1 VPGHRPTFVG
11 GCQDTDTRSTS
22 NGRSR
27 LINPNEIP
35 DLFVSSLV
43 LAGSYTLLGLSWV
56 ITFRATRVLNVAVG
70 QFMALGAFVYYF
82 LYVELHLPFLL
93 ALPLTLAALAGFA
106 GLTFHIFVRP
116 LHGQPHF
123 VVVVLT
129 IGWSIIIGGFIS
141 IVWGQDLR
149 VLPLPIPNH
158 AYTLPTG
165 AHVSTYGVAT
175 VVAAVLLSG
184 ALILFFQFSRVG
196 IRMRGA
202 AELPVLAS
210 QSGVNITI
218 LFFIA
223 WALAGIATALAGISY
238 GYTNVVTPAIAA
250 VGIRGLTPALIGG
263 FESLP
268 GTIIGAV
275 LVAFIQVLGVRILG
289 GDADDAVVSAVLL
302 FFLMVRPYGI
312 LGQAE
317 VRRV

>member
-1 VPGHRPTFVG
+1 
-11 GCQDTDTRSTS
+11 
-22 NGRSR
+22 
-27 LINPNEIP
+27 LISPAEIP

-43 LAGSYTLLGLSWV
+43 LAGSYSLLGLSWV

-70 QFMALGAFVYYF
+70 QFMALGAFVFFF
-82 LYVELHLPFLL
+82 LLVTLKLPFLV
-93 ALPLTLAALAGFA
+93 ALPLALVALATFA
-106 GLTFHIFVRP
+106 GLTFHLFVRP

-129 IGWSIIIGGFIS
+129 IGWSIVIAGFIS
-141 IVWGQDLR
+141 IYWGHDLR
-149 VLPLPIPNH
+149 VLPLPIPNR
-158 AYTLPTG
+158 AYTLPLG
-165 AHVSTYGVAT
+165 AHVSTYGLAT
-175 VVAAVLLSG
+175 VAAAVILSA
-184 ALILFFQFSRVG
+184 ALILFFQFTRVG
-196 IRMRGA
+196 IRMRAA

-223 WALAGIATALAGISY
+223 WALAGVATALAGISY
-238 GYTNVVTPAIAA
+238 GYTNVVSPAIAA

-263 FESLP
+263 FESLA
-268 GTIIGAV
+268 GTLIGAV
-275 LVAFIQVLGVRILG
+275 LVAFIQVIGVRLLG

-302 FFLMVRPYGI
+302 FFLLVRPYGI

>member
-1 VPGHRPTFVG
+1 VITLG
-11 GCQDTDTRSTS
+11 
-22 NGRSR
+22 
-27 LINPNEIP
+27 EIP
-35 DLFVSSLV
+35 DLFISSLV

-70 QFMALGAFVYYF
+70 QFMALGAFVF
-82 LYVELHLPFLL
+82 FALFVQLRLPFLIAL
-93 ALPLTLAALAGFA
+93 ALALLILAAFA
-106 GLTFHIFVRP
+106 GGTFHFFVRP

-129 IGWSIIIGGFIS
+129 IGWAIIIGGAIS
-141 IVWGQDLR
+141 IIWGQDLR
-149 VLPLPIPNH
+149 PLPLPVVNQN
-158 AYTLPTG
+158 YTLPLG
-165 AHVSTYGVAT
+165 AHLSTYGVGT
-175 VVAAVLLSG
+175 VIAAVSLST
-184 ALILFFQFSRVG
+184 ALILFFQFSRLG
-196 IRMRGA
+196 IRMRAA

-223 WALAGIATALAGISY
+223 WALAGVATALAGISY
-238 GYTNVVTPAIAA
+238 GYTNVVSPAIAT
-250 VGIRGLTPALIGG
+250 VGLRGLTPALIGG
-263 FESLP
+263 FESIP
-268 GTIIGAV
+268 GTILGAI
-275 LVAFIQVLGVRILG
+275 LVAFIQVIGVRILG

>member
-1 VPGHRPTFVG
+1 VISPT
-11 GCQDTDTRSTS
+11 
-22 NGRSR
+22 
-27 LINPNEIP
+27 EIP

-70 QFMALGAFVYYF
+70 QFMALGAFVF
-82 LYVELHLPFLL
+82 FALAVQLNLPFLI
-93 ALPLTLAALAGFA
+93 ALPLTLLLLAAFA
-106 GLTFHIFVRP
+106 GATFHVFVRP

-129 IGWSIIIGGFIS
+129 IGWAIVIGGVIS
-141 IVWGQDLR
+141 VIWGSDSRSLPRPVPNQAYA
-149 VLPLPIPNH
+149 LPLD
-158 AYTLPTG
+158 
-165 AHVSTYGVAT
+165 AHVSTYGLAT
-175 VVAAVLLSG
+175 LAGAVILST
-184 ALILFFQFSRVG
+184 ALILFFRFSRLG
-196 IRMRGA
+196 IRMRAA

-223 WALAGIATALAGISY
+223 WALAGIATALGGISF
-238 GYTNVVTPAIAA
+238 GYTNIVTPAIAT

-268 GTIIGAV
+268 GTMIGAV
-275 LVAFIQVLGVRILG
+275 IVAFVQVLGVRILG

-302 FFLMVRPYGI
+302 FFLLVRPYGI